1 MQFEDCTFEWLY
13 WPQAR
18 EPFSTETLAY
28 IKSLDAG
35 KDIVLLKFHGWELSS
50 QCARVLQVSTMLLKK
65 GAERG
70 LTPYDIGSI
79 LCRETVNKESEIEAL
94 IEEAE
99 DSVLPETSEETF
111 LETVS
116 EIMDRR
122 LDNML

>member
-1 MQFEDCTFEWLY
+1 MGGSC
-13 WPQAR
+13 R
-18 EPFSTETLAY
+18 
-28 IKSLDAG
+28 
-35 KDIVLLKFHGWELSS
+35 LS
-50 QCARVLQVSTMLLKK
+50 VSTMLLKK

-116 EIMDRR
+116 EIMDRL